1 METEMK
7 KTFVA
12 TAAIVFAFA
21 APALAQSYDPD
32 LGSGNLD
39 SAPYASDAGDVID
52 GDRTIYRRPVRRAPS
67 KAYAQS
73 PGKRVPPTTPLGGY
87 RWPGARYDEHGY
99 YIDPNSPG
107 RW

>member
-7 KTFVA
+7 KTLLA

-32 LGSGNLD
+32 LGSD
-39 SAPYASDAGDVID
+39 ASDAGDVID

-73 PGKRVPPTTPLGGY
+73 PGKAVPPNTPFGGY
-87 RWPGARYDEHGY
+87 RWPGALYDEHGY
-99 YIDPNSPG
+99 YIDPNSPW